1 MLTIKVNGYKEAK
14 AILDELPNN
23 MQKKMLLAALR
34 LSAKPALDAA
44 KQNVPVRSGAL
55 KKQLKIVR
63 FRDRTAPKSEV
74 DVAVK
79 SVFSRSKKKKA
90 INEYYGKFIHEGTKD
105 PRTPRK
111 KGRIMVFIGKDGEK
125 VYASSVKG
133 IKPTPYL
140 EKAYAQTSERIVAEF
155 GDNLGN
161 AVEKFVNKNFK
172 KIE

>member
-34 LSAKPALDAA
+34 FSANPALDAA

-111 KGRIMVFIGKDGEK
+111 KGRIMVFIGKEGEK

-140 EKAYAQTSERIVAEF
+140 EKAYSQTSERIVAEF
-155 GDNLGN
+155 GDNLGK

>member
-23 MQKKMLLAALR
+23 LQKKMLLAVLR

-44 KQNVPVRSGAL
+44 KQNVPIRSGAL

-74 DVAVK
+74 AIAVK

-90 INEYYGKFIHEGTKD
+90 INEYYGKFVHEGTKD
-105 PRTPRK
+105 PRTPHK
-111 KGRIMVFIGKDGEK
+111 KGRIMVFIGKEGEK

-140 EKAYAQTSERIVAEF
+140 EKAYSQTSERIVSEF
-155 GDNLGN
+155 GDNLGK

-172 KIE
+172 RIE

>member
-34 LSAKPALDAA
+34 FSAKPALDAA

-111 KGRIMVFIGKDGEK
+111 KGRIMVFIGKEGEK

-140 EKAYAQTSERIVAEF
+140 ENAYSQTSERIVAEF
-155 GDNLGN
+155 GDNLGK

>member
-34 LSAKPALDAA
+34 FSTKPALDAA

-111 KGRIMVFIGKDGEK
+111 KGRIMVFIGKEGEK

-140 EKAYAQTSERIVAEF
+140 EKAYSQTSERIVAEF
-155 GDNLGN
+155 GDNLGK

>member
-1 MLTIKVNGYKEAK
+1 MLTIKVDGYKEAK

-34 LSAKPALDAA
+34 QSAKPALDAA
-44 KQNVPVRSGAL
+44 KQNVPIRSGAL

-90 INEYYGKFIHEGTKD
+90 INEYYGKFVHEGTKD

-111 KGRIMVFIGKDGEK
+111 EGRIMVFIGKEGEK

-140 EKAYAQTSERIVAEF
+140 EKAYSQTSERIVTGF
-155 GDNLGN
+155 GDNLAK

>member
-34 LSAKPALDAA
+34 FSAKPALDAA

-111 KGRIMVFIGKDGEK
+111 KGRIMVFIGKEGEK

-140 EKAYAQTSERIVAEF
+140 EKAYSQTSERIVCEVV
-155 GDNLGN
+155 GL
-161 AVEKFVNKNFK
+161 
-172 KIE
+172 

>member
-23 MQKKMLLAALR
+23 LQKKMLLTALR
-34 LSAKPALDAA
+34 LSAKSALDAA
-44 KQNVPVRSGAL
+44 KQNVPIRSGAL

-90 INEYYGKFIHEGTKD
+90 INEYYGKFVHEGTKD

-111 KGRIMVFIGKDGEK
+111 KGRIMVFIGKEGEK

-140 EKAYAQTSERIVAEF
+140 EKAYSQTSERIVSEF
-155 GDNLGN
+155 GDNLGK

>member
-34 LSAKPALDAA
+34 FSAKPALDAA

-111 KGRIMVFIGKDGEK
+111 KGRIMVFISKEGEK

-140 EKAYAQTSERIVAEF
+140 EKAYSQTSERIVAEF
-155 GDNLGN
+155 GDNLGK

>member
-34 LSAKPALDAA
+34 FSAKPALDAA
-44 KQNVPVRSGAL
+44 KQIVPVRSGAL

-111 KGRIMVFIGKDGEK
+111 KGRIMVFIGKEGEK

-140 EKAYAQTSERIVAEF
+140 EKAYSQTSERIVAEF
-155 GDNLGN
+155 GDNLGK

>member
-34 LSAKPALDAA
+34 FSAKPALDAA

-111 KGRIMVFIGKDGEK
+111 KGRIMVFIGKEGEK

-140 EKAYAQTSERIVAEF
+140 EKAYSQTSERIVSEF
-155 GDNLGN
+155 GDNLGK

>member
-34 LSAKPALDAA
+34 FSAKPALDAA

-111 KGRIMVFIGKDGEK
+111 KGRIMVFIGKEGEK

-140 EKAYAQTSERIVAEF
+140 EKAYSQTSERIVAEF
-155 GDNLGN
+155 GDNLGK

>member
-34 LSAKPALDAA
+34 FSAKPALDAA

-111 KGRIMVFIGKDGEK
+111 KGRIMVFISKDGEK

-140 EKAYAQTSERIVAEF
+140 EKAYSQTSERIVAEF
-155 GDNLGN
+155 GDNLGK

>member
-1 MLTIKVNGYKEAK
+1 
-14 AILDELPNN
+14 
-23 MQKKMLLAALR
+23 
-34 LSAKPALDAA
+34 
-44 KQNVPVRSGAL
+44 
-55 KKQLKIVR
+55 VR

-111 KGRIMVFIGKDGEK
+111 KGRIMVFIGKEGEK

-140 EKAYAQTSERIVAEF
+140 EKAYSQTSERIVAEF
-155 GDNLGN
+155 GDNLGK